1 MTDDVAKTFRSKGQL
16 IGGVAVAVIGGG
28 VGVGSIFSARS
39 PVFAVMWT
47 FTGLLCVLMGAR
59 LASARIRV
67 DSSGIHVVNI
77 FKSFDLDWPDI
88 ESFEMGRWSAFPSVC
103 LISLSDGRHAH
114 AFGLQESTN
123 FANGSAQTMVDE
135 LTEELARKRSRAVPG
150 ADPSVGSAQRQLFSC
165 LRRGSRQGARPRGYG
180 DSGR

>member
-39 PVFAVMWT
+39 PVFASMWA
-47 FTGLLCVLMGAR
+47 FVGLLCILMGTR

-67 DSSGIHVVNI
+67 DSSGIHVVN
-77 FKSFDLDWPDI
+77 FFNGFHFDWA
-88 ESFEMGRWSAFPSVC
+88 EVQSFEMGRWSAFPSVC
-103 LISLSDGRHAH
+103 LINLNDGRHAH

-123 FANGSAQTMVDE
+123 FANGSAQKMVDE
-135 LTEELARKRSRAVPG
+135 LTEELVRRRSRAVSG
-150 ADPSVGSAQRQLFSC
+150 TDPSAGSARQQL
-165 LRRGSRQGARPRGYG
+165 LSR
-180 DSGR
+180 